1 MIQHFY
7 VPLSHRCV
15 STTVP
20 LETKLFI
27 CLSITSDKYSPN
39 YGVRPK
45 EQQRNCQ
52 VLDLPLIS
60 CFKEEVWA
68 GVACLVVTA
77 VLVAIVVFVVS
88 AFAVEPVTIAGVAFV
103 IVVVIAV
110 SVVDMLG
117 DVGFNAVVILVD
129 TAALDIDVV
138 VST

>member
-88 AFAVEPVTIAGVAFV
+88 AFAV
-103 IVVVIAV
+103 VIAV

>member
-1 MIQHFY
+1 MLL
-7 VPLSHRCV
+7 PLILQFNV
-15 STTVP
+15 TVTVP
-20 LETKLFI
+20 PTSLQCLLQSDDGKLP
-27 CLSITSDKYSPN
+27 LAL
-39 YGVRPK
+39 
-45 EQQRNCQ
+45 
-52 VLDLPLIS
+52 VLMVTLIS

-88 AFAVEPVTIAGVAFV
+88 AFA
-103 IVVVIAV
+103 VVIAV